1 MNAPSSTP
9 SLADTLS
16 LLHEMG
22 MRARRAAQAMARAS
36 AAEKNAVLTRLAEAV
51 ASQSAAIALRIRKTL
66 RRLRRP
72 GMMPPL

>member
-9 SLADTLS
+9 SSADTLS

-36 AAEKNAVLTRLAEAV
+36 AAEKNAVLTRLAEAI
-51 ASQSAAIALRIRKTL
+51 ASQSPAIALENKKDL
-66 RRLRRP
+66 EAS
-72 GMMPPL
+72 